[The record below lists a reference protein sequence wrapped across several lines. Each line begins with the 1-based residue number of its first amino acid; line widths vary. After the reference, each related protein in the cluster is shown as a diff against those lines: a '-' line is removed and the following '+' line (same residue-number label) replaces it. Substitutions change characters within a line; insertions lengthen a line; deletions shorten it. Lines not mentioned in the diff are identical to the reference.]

1 MKNLF
6 NENAPMS
13 VVVITLNEQKNIANL
28 LEDLTAQTYP
38 HFEVIVVD
46 SCSDDDT
53 VEIAKTYQDRLDLRT
68 IVMNE
73 RGASLGR
80 NTGAEAARYE
90 RLVFLDADVR
100 IEPDFLANAEKALRE
115 KGLAVAAGRMA
126 SNDPNRLTRIG
137 VKAFD
142 WGMLATQY
150 NFPTCTGACIFST
163 KTVHQMIGG
172 FDPQITLCEDC
183 DYVKRAAKTF
193 KFRMLPVFF
202 EFNTRRLNQDGVL
215 KTGYLYLK
223 ANTMRLLK
231 GELRNNE
238 IPYPFGHYQQ

>member
-6 NENAPMS
+6 NENTPMS

-28 LEDLTAQTYP
+28 LSDLTAQTYH

-46 SCSDDDT
+46 SNSEDET
-53 VEIAKTYQDRLDLRT
+53 VKIAESYQDRLDLRT
-68 IVMNE
+68 IVMSE
-73 RGASLGR
+73 RGTSLGR
-80 NTGAEAARYE
+80 NTGAENARYE

-100 IEPDFLANAEKALRE
+100 IEPDFLAKAEKVLRE
-115 KGLAVAAGRMA
+115 KRLMVAAGRMT
-126 SNDPNRLTRIG
+126 SSDPNRLSRFG
-137 VKAFD
+137 VKLFD

-163 KTVHQMIGG
+163 RTLHQMIGG

-183 DYVKRAAKTF
+183 DYVNRAAKTF

-202 EFNTRRLNQDGVL
+202 EFNVRRLNQDGL
-215 KTGYLYLK
+215 FKTGYLYLK
-223 ANTMRLLK
+223 ANVMRLFK

-238 IPYPFGHYQQ
+238 IPYPFGHYK